1 MKRVL
6 NGMITGGGFGKWLR
20 EMGEEVILPDDV
32 KEAVTKANEL
42 GEDLEIDL
50 TTNGGSVMDA
60 GAMVSELNKL
70 EGKSKVHIQG
80 MVASAG
86 TVLASVFDEVSMS
99 DFSYF
104 LIHYPRQQYYGI
116 LRPQELE
123 ELTQQLGAI
132 TQQSIDI
139 YEAKTGLD
147 RDVIEDYMAK
157 ESMFSASQAKDL
169 GFVDSIVGTTVQSV
183 SEELNINPQLV
194 MQKSDNKYDQLY
206 KQYSQ
211 GDLTMAKEIVEE
223 TKDETV
229 AQTVEETK
237 DEVVDETKDETV
249 EETKDE
255 VVDETKDE
263 TVEETKDEVVDEPT
277 IADVLQAVNKL
288 VDAFTQ
294 SVAKPATP
302 ASAESAQATQ
312 TVEVKIAEKSAVAE
326 QTMVVKPNFNPL
338 GFDTTHYDI

>member
-20 EMGEEVILPDDV
+20 EMGEEVILPEDLT
-32 KEAVTKANEL
+32 EAVTKANEL

-60 GAMVSELNKL
+60 GTMVSELNKL

-86 TVLASVFDEVSMS
+86 TVLASVFDEVTMS

-169 GFVDSIVGTTVQSV
+169 GFVDSIIGTTVQSV

-194 MQKSDNKYDQLY
+194 MQKSDDKYDQLY

-229 AQTVEETK
+229 P
-237 DEVVDETKDETV
+237 ETV

-255 VVDETKDE
+255 VVDETTPEIVD
-263 TVEETKDEVVDEPT
+263 ETKDEVVDETKDEVVDEPKAEPADEPT

-294 SVAKPATP
+294 SVAKPAV
-302 ASAESAQATQ
+302 AEPEQPTQ
-312 TVEVKIAEKSAVAE
+312 TVEVKIAEKPTVVE
-326 QTMVVKPNFNPL
+326 QIMAVKPNFNPL

>member
-20 EMGEEVILPDDV
+20 EIGEEVILPEDLT
-32 KEAVTKANEL
+32 EAVTKANEL

-60 GAMVSELNKL
+60 GTMVSELNKL

-86 TVLASVFDEVSMS
+86 TVLASVFDEVTMS

-194 MQKSDNKYDQLY
+194 MQKSDDKYDRLY

-229 AQTVEETK
+229 A
-237 DEVVDETKDETV
+237 ETV

-255 VVDETKDE
+255 VVDETTPD
-263 TVEETKDEVVDEPT
+263 TVDETKDEVVDETKAEPADEPT

-294 SVAKPATP
+294 SVAKPAV
-302 ASAESAQATQ
+302 AEPEQPTQ
-312 TVEVKIAEKSAVAE
+312 TVEVKIAEKPAVVE
-326 QTMVVKPNFNPL
+326 QIMAVKPNFNPL

>member
-20 EMGEEVILPDDV
+20 EMGEEVILPEDLT
-32 KEAVTKANEL
+32 EAVTKANEL

-60 GAMVSELNKL
+60 GTMVSELNKL

-86 TVLASVFDEVSMS
+86 TVLASVFDEVTMS

-194 MQKSDNKYDQLY
+194 MQKSDDKYDQLY

-229 AQTVEETK
+229 VETADETKDEAVKETTDEVVDETK
-237 DEVVDETKDETV
+237 DEVVDETKDE
-249 EETKDE
+249 
-255 VVDETKDE
+255 VVDETKAE
-263 TVEETKDEVVDEPT
+263 PADEPT

-294 SVAKPATP
+294 SVAKPAV
-302 ASAESAQATQ
+302 AEPEQPTQ
-312 TVEVKIAEKSAVAE
+312 TVEVKIAEKPTVVE
-326 QTMVVKPNFNPL
+326 QTMAVKPNFNPL

>member
-1 MKRVL
+1 MKITL

-20 EMGEEVILPDDV
+20 EMEEEVILPDDISQ
-32 KEAVTKANEL
+32 AVTKANEL
-42 GEDLEIDL
+42 GEDLEVEL

-60 GAMVSELNKL
+60 GTMVSELNKL
-70 EGKSKVHIQG
+70 SGKSKVHIQG

-86 TVLASVFDEVSMS
+86 TVLASVFDEVTMS

-147 RDVIEDYMAK
+147 RNVIEDYMAK

-169 GFVDSIVGTTVQSV
+169 GFVDSVVGTTVQSV

-194 MQKSDNKYDQLY
+194 MQKSDDKYDQLY

-211 GDLTMAKEIVEE
+211 GEFKMAKELVEEKVVEE
-223 TKDETV
+223 TDKTAEETVDETV
-229 AQTVEETK
+229 
-237 DEVVDETKDETV
+237 DETV
-249 EETKDE
+249 ENEEVVEDEEVAETKE
-255 VVDETKDE
+255 
-263 TVEETKDEVVDEPT
+263 DEPS
-277 IADVLQAVNKL
+277 IGDVLQAINKL
-288 VDAFTQ
+288 TEAFTQ
-294 SVAKPATP
+294 SVAKPAK
-302 ASAESAQATQ
+302 EEEEEVKEEEVKEEVKEEVTQ
-312 TVEVKIAEKSAVAE
+312 TVEVKFAEKPANTNT
-326 QTMVVKPNFNPL
+326 TMSFKPAFNPL
-338 GFDTTHYDI
+338 GFDETHYDI

>member
-20 EMGEEVILPDDV
+20 EIGEEVILPEDLT
-32 KEAVTKANEL
+32 EAVTKANEL

-60 GAMVSELNKL
+60 GTMVSELNKL

-194 MQKSDNKYDQLY
+194 MQKSDDKYDQLY

-211 GDLTMAKEIVEE
+211 GDLTMAKKIVEE

-229 AQTVEETK
+229 VETVDETK
-237 DEVVDETKDETV
+237 DETVKETTDEVVDETTDEVVDETKDE
-249 EETKDE
+249 
-255 VVDETKDE
+255 VVDEPKAE
-263 TVEETKDEVVDEPT
+263 PADEPT

-294 SVAKPATP
+294 SVAKPAV
-302 ASAESAQATQ
+302 AEPEQPTQ
-312 TVEVKIAEKSAVAE
+312 TVEVKIAEKPAVAE

>member
-86 TVLASVFDEVSMS
+86 TVLASVFDEVTMS

-194 MQKSDNKYDQLY
+194 MQKSDDKYDQLY

-229 AQTVEETK
+229 AQTVE
-237 DEVVDETKDETV
+237 ETKDETV

>member
-60 GAMVSELNKL
+60 GTMVSELNKL

-139 YEAKTGLD
+139 YEAKTGL
-147 RDVIEDYMAK
+147 RI
-157 ESMFSASQAKDL
+157 
-169 GFVDSIVGTTVQSV
+169 
-183 SEELNINPQLV
+183 P
-194 MQKSDNKYDQLY
+194 
-206 KQYSQ
+206 
-211 GDLTMAKEIVEE
+211 
-223 TKDETV
+223 
-229 AQTVEETK
+229 
-237 DEVVDETKDETV
+237 
-249 EETKDE
+249 
-255 VVDETKDE
+255 
-263 TVEETKDEVVDEPT
+263 
-277 IADVLQAVNKL
+277 
-288 VDAFTQ
+288 
-294 SVAKPATP
+294 
-302 ASAESAQATQ
+302 
-312 TVEVKIAEKSAVAE
+312 
-326 QTMVVKPNFNPL
+326 
-338 GFDTTHYDI
+338 

>member
-20 EMGEEVILPDDV
+20 EIGEEVILPEDLT
-32 KEAVTKANEL
+32 EAVTKANEL

-60 GAMVSELNKL
+60 GTMVSELNKL

-194 MQKSDNKYDQLY
+194 MQKSDDKYDQLY

-211 GDLTMAKEIVEE
+211 GDLTMAKKIVEE

-229 AQTVEETK
+229 VETVDETKDETVKETTDEVVDETTDEVVDETK
-237 DEVVDETKDETV
+237 DEVVDETKAEPA
-249 EETKDE
+249 
-255 VVDETKDE
+255 
-263 TVEETKDEVVDEPT
+263 DEPT

-294 SVAKPATP
+294 SVAKPAV
-302 ASAESAQATQ
+302 AEPEQPTQ
-312 TVEVKIAEKSAVAE
+312 TVEVKIAEKPAVVE
-326 QTMVVKPNFNPL
+326 QIMAVKPNFNPL

>member
-20 EMGEEVILPDDV
+20 EMGEEVILPEDLT
-32 KEAVTKANEL
+32 EAVTKANEL

-60 GAMVSELNKL
+60 GTMVSELNKL

-86 TVLASVFDEVSMS
+86 TVLASVFDEVTMS

-194 MQKSDNKYDQLY
+194 MQKSDDKYDQLY

-229 AQTVEETK
+229 VETVDETKDEAVKETTDEVVDETK
-237 DEVVDETKDETV
+237 DEVVDETKDE
-249 EETKDE
+249 
-255 VVDETKDE
+255 VVDETKAE
-263 TVEETKDEVVDEPT
+263 PADEPT

-294 SVAKPATP
+294 SVAKPAV
-302 ASAESAQATQ
+302 AEPEQPTQ
-312 TVEVKIAEKSAVAE
+312 TVEVKIAEKPTVVE
-326 QTMVVKPNFNPL
+326 QTMAVKPNFNPL

>member
-20 EMGEEVILPDDV
+20 EMGEEVILPEDLT
-32 KEAVTKANEL
+32 EAVTKANEL

-194 MQKSDNKYDQLY
+194 MQKSDDKYDQLY

-211 GDLTMAKEIVEE
+211 GDLTMAKENVEE

-229 AQTVEETK
+229 A
-237 DEVVDETKDETV
+237 ETV

-255 VVDETKDE
+255 VVEETKDE
-263 TVEETKDEVVDEPT
+263 TVEETTDETVEETEDEVVEETKAESVDEPT

-294 SVAKPATP
+294 SVAKPAEQAP
-302 ASAESAQATQ
+302 AEPAQATQ
-312 TVEVKIAEKSAVAE
+312 TVEVKRVEKPAVAE

>member
-20 EMGEEVILPDDV
+20 EMGEEVILPEDLT
-32 KEAVTKANEL
+32 EAVTKANEL

-60 GAMVSELNKL
+60 GTMVSELNKL

-194 MQKSDNKYDQLY
+194 MQKSDDKYDQLY

-229 AQTVEETK
+229 PETVEETKDEAVDETKEEVVEETK
-237 DEVVDETKDETV
+237 DEVVDEPKAEPA
-249 EETKDE
+249 
-255 VVDETKDE
+255 
-263 TVEETKDEVVDEPT
+263 DEPT

-294 SVAKPATP
+294 SVAKPAV
-302 ASAESAQATQ
+302 AEPEQPVQ
-312 TVEVKIAEKSAVAE
+312 TVEVKIAEKPTVAE

>member
-20 EMGEEVILPDDV
+20 EMGEEVILPGDLT
-32 KEAVTKANEL
+32 EAVTKANEL

-60 GAMVSELNKL
+60 GTMVSELNKL

-86 TVLASVFDEVSMS
+86 TVLASVFDEVTMS

-123 ELTQQLGAI
+123 KLTQQLGAI

-183 SEELNINPQLV
+183 SEEMNINPQLV
-194 MQKSDNKYDQLY
+194 MQKSDDKYDQLY

-229 AQTVEETK
+229 VETVDETKDETVKETTDDVVDETTDEVVDETK
-237 DEVVDETKDETV
+237 DEVVDETKAEPA
-249 EETKDE
+249 
-255 VVDETKDE
+255 
-263 TVEETKDEVVDEPT
+263 DEPT

-294 SVAKPATP
+294 SVAKPAV
-302 ASAESAQATQ
+302 AEPEQPTQ
-312 TVEVKIAEKSAVAE
+312 TVEVKIAEKPTVVE
-326 QTMVVKPNFNPL
+326 QTMAVKPNFNPL

>member
-20 EMGEEVILPDDV
+20 EIGEEVILPEDLT
-32 KEAVTKANEL
+32 EAVTKANEL

-60 GAMVSELNKL
+60 GTMVSELNKL

-86 TVLASVFDEVSMS
+86 TVLASVFDEVTMS

-194 MQKSDNKYDQLY
+194 MQKSDDKYDRLY

-229 AQTVEETK
+229 VETVDETKDETVKETTDEVVDETTDEVVDETK
-237 DEVVDETKDETV
+237 DEVVDETKAEPA
-249 EETKDE
+249 
-255 VVDETKDE
+255 
-263 TVEETKDEVVDEPT
+263 DEPT

-294 SVAKPATP
+294 SVAKPAV
-302 ASAESAQATQ
+302 AEPEQPTQ
-312 TVEVKIAEKSAVAE
+312 TVEVKIAEKPAVVE
-326 QTMVVKPNFNPL
+326 QIMAVKPNFNPL

>member
-20 EMGEEVILPDDV
+20 EMGEEVILPEDLT
-32 KEAVTKANEL
+32 EAVTKANEL

-60 GAMVSELNKL
+60 GTMVSELNKL

-194 MQKSDNKYDQLY
+194 MQKSDDKYDQLY

-211 GDLTMAKEIVEE
+211 GDLTMAKKIVEE

-229 AQTVEETK
+229 VETVDETKDETVKETTDEVVDETTDEVVDETK
-237 DEVVDETKDETV
+237 DEVVDETKAEPA
-249 EETKDE
+249 
-255 VVDETKDE
+255 
-263 TVEETKDEVVDEPT
+263 DEPT

-294 SVAKPATP
+294 SVAKPAV
-302 ASAESAQATQ
+302 AEPEQPTQ
-312 TVEVKIAEKSAVAE
+312 TVEVKIAEKPAVVE
-326 QTMVVKPNFNPL
+326 QIMAVKPNFNPL

>member
-1 MKRVL
+1 MKYVL

-32 KEAVTKANEL
+32 IEAVTKANEL

-60 GAMVSELNKL
+60 GTMVSELNKL

-194 MQKSDNKYDQLY
+194 MKKSDDKYDQLY

-211 GDLTMAKEIVEE
+211 GDLTMAKENVEE

-229 AQTVEETK
+229 V
-237 DEVVDETKDETV
+237 ETV

-255 VVDETKDE
+255 VVEETKDEIVAE
-263 TVEETKDEVVDEPT
+263 TVEETKDETVDEPT

-294 SVAKPATP
+294 SVAKPATTAP
-302 ASAESAQATQ
+302 AEPAQPTQ
-312 TVEVKIAEKSAVAE
+312 TVEVKIAEKPAVAE
-326 QTMVVKPNFNPL
+326 QTMVVKPTFNPL

>member
-1 MKRVL
+1 MKYVL

-60 GAMVSELNKL
+60 GTMVSELNKL

-194 MQKSDNKYDQLY
+194 MQKSDDKYDQLY

-211 GDLTMAKEIVEE
+211 GELKMSKEELEKNKVVEPVVE
-223 TKDETV
+223 PTV
-229 AQTVEETK
+229 DPEPTTDKAT
-237 DEVVDETKDETV
+237 DEVEDEEPELTPVVAEPATEPATEPET
-249 EETKDE
+249 ES
-255 VVDETKDE
+255 
-263 TVEETKDEVVDEPT
+263 EPT

-294 SVAKPATP
+294 SVAKPAEP
-302 ASAESAQATQ
+302 APAEPAQPTQ
-312 TVEVKIAEKSAVAE
+312 TVEVKIAEKPAVAE
-326 QTMVVKPNFNPL
+326 QTMVVKPTFNPL

>member
-20 EMGEEVILPDDV
+20 EMGEEVILPEDLT
-32 KEAVTKANEL
+32 EAVTKANEL

-194 MQKSDNKYDQLY
+194 MQKSDDKYDRLY

-229 AQTVEETK
+229 A
-237 DEVVDETKDETV
+237 ETV

-255 VVDETKDE
+255 VVEETTTETVEETTDE
-263 TVEETKDEVVDEPT
+263 TVEETEDEVVEETKAESVDEPT

-294 SVAKPATP
+294 SVAKPAEAEP
-302 ASAESAQATQ
+302 AQPTQ
-312 TVEVKIAEKSAVAE
+312 TVEVRIAEKPTVAE
-326 QTMVVKPNFNPL
+326 QTMVAKPNFNPL

>member
-20 EMGEEVILPDDV
+20 EMGEEVILPEDLT
-32 KEAVTKANEL
+32 EAVTKANEL

-60 GAMVSELNKL
+60 GTMVSELNKL

-86 TVLASVFDEVSMS
+86 TVLASVFDEVTMS

-194 MQKSDNKYDQLY
+194 MQKSDDKYDRLY

-229 AQTVEETK
+229 PETVDETKDEAVKETTDEVVDETK
-237 DEVVDETKDETV
+237 DEVVDETKDE
-249 EETKDE
+249 
-255 VVDETKDE
+255 VVDETKAE
-263 TVEETKDEVVDEPT
+263 PADEPT

-294 SVAKPATP
+294 SVAKPAVVEP
-302 ASAESAQATQ
+302 EQPTQ
-312 TVEVKIAEKSAVAE
+312 TVEVKIAEKPTVVE
-326 QTMVVKPNFNPL
+326 QTMAVKPNFNPL

>member
-20 EMGEEVILPDDV
+20 EMGEEVILPEDLT
-32 KEAVTKANEL
+32 EAVTKANEL

-194 MQKSDNKYDQLY
+194 MQKSDDKYDRLY

-229 AQTVEETK
+229 PETVEETKDEAVKETTDEVVDETK
-237 DEVVDETKDETV
+237 DEVVDETKDE
-249 EETKDE
+249 
-255 VVDETKDE
+255 VVDEPKAE
-263 TVEETKDEVVDEPT
+263 PADEPT

-294 SVAKPATP
+294 SVAKPAV
-302 ASAESAQATQ
+302 AEPEQPTQ
-312 TVEVKIAEKSAVAE
+312 TVEVKIAEKPAVVE
-326 QTMVVKPNFNPL
+326 QTMSVKPKFNPL

>member
-20 EMGEEVILPDDV
+20 EMGEEVILPEDLT
-32 KEAVTKANEL
+32 EAVTKSNEL

-50 TTNGGSVMDA
+50 TTNGCSVIDA
-60 GAMVSELNKL
+60 GTMVSELNKL

-194 MQKSDNKYDQLY
+194 MQKSDDKYDQLY

-229 AQTVEETK
+229 VETVDETKDEIVKETTDEVVDETK
-237 DEVVDETKDETV
+237 DEVVDETKAEPA
-249 EETKDE
+249 
-255 VVDETKDE
+255 DETKAE
-263 TVEETKDEVVDEPT
+263 PADEPT

-294 SVAKPATP
+294 SVAKPAV
-302 ASAESAQATQ
+302 AEPEQPTQ
-312 TVEVKIAEKSAVAE
+312 TVEVKIAEKPTVAE
-326 QTMVVKPNFNPL
+326 QTMVVKPNFNTL

>member
-60 GAMVSELNKL
+60 GTMVSELNKL

-86 TVLASVFDEVSMS
+86 TVLASVFDEVTMS

-169 GFVDSIVGTTVQSV
+169 GFVDSIIGTTVQSV

-194 MQKSDNKYDQLY
+194 MQKSDDKYDRLY

-229 AQTVEETK
+229 P
-237 DEVVDETKDETV
+237 ETV

-255 VVDETKDE
+255 VVDETTPETVDE
-263 TVEETKDEVVDEPT
+263 TKDKVVDETKDEVVDEPKAEPADEPT

-294 SVAKPATP
+294 SVAKPAV
-302 ASAESAQATQ
+302 AEPEQPTQ
-312 TVEVKIAEKSAVAE
+312 TVEVKIAEKPTVVE
-326 QTMVVKPNFNPL
+326 QTMAVKPNFNPL

>member
-60 GAMVSELNKL
+60 GTMVSELNKL

-86 TVLASVFDEVSMS
+86 TVLASVFDEVTMS

-169 GFVDSIVGTTVQSV
+169 GFVDSIIGTTVQSV

-194 MQKSDNKYDQLY
+194 MQKSDDKYDRLY

-229 AQTVEETK
+229 P
-237 DEVVDETKDETV
+237 ETV

-255 VVDETKDE
+255 VVDETTPE
-263 TVEETKDEVVDEPT
+263 TVDETKDEVVDETKDEVVDEPKAEPADEPT

-294 SVAKPATP
+294 SVAKPAV
-302 ASAESAQATQ
+302 AEPEQPTQ
-312 TVEVKIAEKSAVAE
+312 TVEVKIAEKPTVVE
-326 QTMVVKPNFNPL
+326 QTMAVKPNFNPL

>member
-1 MKRVL
+1 MKITL

-20 EMGEEVILPDDV
+20 EIEEDVILPDDISQ
-32 KEAVTKANEL
+32 AVTKANEL
-42 GEDLEIDL
+42 GEDLEVEL

-60 GAMVSELNKL
+60 GTMVSELNKL
-70 EGKSKVHIQG
+70 TGKSKVHIQG

-86 TVLASVFDEVSMS
+86 TVLASVFDEVTMS

-147 RDVIEDYMAK
+147 RNVIEDYMAK

-169 GFVDSIVGTTVQSV
+169 GFVDSVVGTTVQSV
-183 SEELNINPQLV
+183 AEELNINPQLV
-194 MQKSDNKYDQLY
+194 MQKSDDKYDQLY

-211 GDLTMAKEIVEE
+211 GEFKMAKELVEEKVVEE
-223 TKDETV
+223 TAD
-229 AQTVEETK
+229 TVEET
-237 DEVVDETKDETV
+237 VETV
-249 EETKDE
+249 EETDEE
-255 VVDETKDE
+255 VVEDKEDEEVVETKE
-263 TVEETKDEVVDEPT
+263 DEPS
-277 IADVLQAVNKL
+277 IGDVLQAINKL
-288 VDAFTQ
+288 AEAFTQ
-294 SVAKPATP
+294 SVAKPAK
-302 ASAESAQATQ
+302 EEEVKEEVTQ
-312 TVEVKIAEKSAVAE
+312 TVEVKVAEKPANTNA
-326 QTMVVKPNFNPL
+326 TMSFKPSFNPL
-338 GFDTTHYDI
+338 GFDETHYDI